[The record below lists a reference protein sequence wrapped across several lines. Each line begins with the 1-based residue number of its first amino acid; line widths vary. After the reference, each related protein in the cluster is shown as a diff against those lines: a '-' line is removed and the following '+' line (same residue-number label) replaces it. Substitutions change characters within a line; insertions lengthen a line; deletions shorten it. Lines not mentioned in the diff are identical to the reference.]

1 MSVDSVN
8 QLVYH
13 HLKDNVGPKIAK
25 KFFKALSE
33 AEKEEIE
40 IDTVPKKTIDDLR
53 TFYVSN
59 SSSQNSAKKSQKSSN
74 KNAHKNSPSTTK
86 LPEKRKAQSLDSE
99 GEESV
104 ASSKEEVVDRDKE
117 KQKRLVASLL
127 NYDPMDKSAPVETG
141 FDGGNGRFNGRGGGS
156 RGRGG
161 QSSWRGG
168 RGRGGGGGGRG
179 GGKRPFGSGS
189 NGVGLGKKKKFE

>member
-59 SSSQNSAKKSQKSSN
+59 SSSQNSAKKNQKSSN

-127 NYDPMDKSAPVETG
+127 NYDPMDKSAAVQTG

-161 QSSWRGG
+161 GRSPWRGG
-168 RGRGGGGGGRG
+168 RGRGGG

-189 NGVGLGKKKKFE
+189 NGAGLGKKKKFE